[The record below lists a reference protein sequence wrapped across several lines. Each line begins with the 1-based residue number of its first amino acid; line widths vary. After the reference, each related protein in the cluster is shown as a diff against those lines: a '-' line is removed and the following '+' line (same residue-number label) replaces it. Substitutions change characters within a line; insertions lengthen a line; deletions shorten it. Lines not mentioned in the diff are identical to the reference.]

1 MSTRLLEQLRSKP
14 VVTLATVKKIVG
26 GSNQYASLVLARLA
40 QKNLLRRITRNKYTA
55 LDNIYVIATNL
66 YFPSYLSFWSASHYL
81 GYTEQIVNTLQ
92 VVTTSRRETIRFE
105 GYTIK
110 FIVLPRKYF
119 FGFQKMATEQG
130 AVLVAENEKLLLD
143 ALLRPGEL
151 GNFDEII
158 NILQRADLK
167 REKIVAY
174 LKRIDNSSLIK
185 RAGYLLEKYKG
196 WNLSA
201 EFKIKDR
208 NYVSLDPSI
217 KKVTTLNTKW
227 RIKQ

>member
-1 MSTRLLEQLRSKP
+1 MSTRLLEQLRTKP

-26 GSNQYASLVLARLA
+26 GSNQYASLVLARLN

-55 LDNIYVIATNL
+55 LDNIYVVATNL
-66 YFPSYLSFWSASHYL
+66 YVPSYLSFWSASHYL

-92 VVTTSRRETIRFE
+92 VVTTSRRETISFE

-110 FIVLPRKYF
+110 FIVLPEKYF
-119 FGFQKMATEQG
+119 FGFQKMLTEQG
-130 AVLVAENEKLLLD
+130 AIFVAGDEKLLLD
-143 ALLRPGEL
+143 ALLRPKEV

-158 NILQRADLK
+158 NILQQADLN

-174 LKRIDNSSLIK
+174 LKRIDNLSLIK

-196 WNLSA
+196 WDLSA
-201 EFKIKDR
+201 EFSIKDR
-208 NYVSLDPSI
+208 NYVQLNSSR
-217 KKVTTLNTKW
+217 KKATTLNAKW

>member
-1 MSTRLLEQLRSKP
+1 MSTRLLEQLRTKP
-14 VVTLATVKKIVG
+14 VVTLATVKKVLRC
-26 GSNQYASLVLARLA
+26 SNQYASLVLARLS
-40 QKNLLRRITRNKYTA
+40 QRNLLRRITRNKYTA

-92 VVTTSRRETIRFE
+92 VVTTSRRETIHFE

-130 AVLVAENEKLLLD
+130 AVFVAENEKLLLD

-158 NILQRADLK
+158 NILQRADLNK
-167 REKIVAY
+167 EKIIVY
-174 LKRIDNSSLIK
+174 LKKAGSHSLVK

-196 WNLSA
+196 WDLSA
-201 EFKIKDR
+201 EFNIKDR
-208 NYVSLDPSI
+208 NYVQLDAAG
-217 KKVTTLNTKW
+217 KKATKLNAKW